1 MNDRVRL
8 SALFLTLALA
18 AGSTTPAYACQVSP
32 PQPADENLRAPPH
45 DAVLAAKA
53 VIRRII
59 PDGPMTGLPHY
70 GFRLELELVEV
81 FKGNFSPLVLVAYG
95 PCYRV
100 PGDVG
105 STINVL
111 ARRGLNN
118 ELVAY

>member
-1 MNDRVRL
+1 VTDRICL
-8 SALFLTLALA
+8 SALFLALALA
-18 AGSTTPAYACQVSP
+18 AGSTTPAYACQLSP
-32 PQPADENLRAPPH
+32 PQPADESLRAPPQ

-59 PDGPMTGLPHY
+59 PNGPMTGMPHE
-70 GFRLELELVEV
+70 GFRLELELAQV
-81 FKGNFSPLVLVAYG
+81 FKGNFSPPVVVAYG
-95 PCYRV
+95 PCHHV

-111 ARRGLNN
+111 ARRGFDN

>member
-1 MNDRVRL
+1 VNDRVCL
-8 SALFLTLALA
+8 SVLLLALALA
-18 AGSTTPAYACQVSP
+18 AGSATTAHACRISP
-32 PQPADENLRAPPH
+32 PQPTDESLRAPPQ

-59 PDGPMTGLPHY
+59 PDGPMTGIPHY
-70 GFRLELELVEV
+70 GFRIELELTRV
-81 FKGNFSPLVLVAYG
+81 FKGNFSPLIVVAYG
-95 PCYRV
+95 PCDYV

-111 ARRGLNN
+111 ARSGLNN